1 MTEQPDNVRAR
12 SCRRAQ
18 HAAPGT
24 RQPEL
29 PGESCEKKH
38 AGNSTPAACLAW
50 KTWRL
55 GHGHKFLPS
64 SPPGP
69 PRGGGGG
76 TWQGAALRGP
86 RREGSLPAPLQAPSP
101 ARRPPQGLGKSRKFP
116 PRSHRSSTES
126 YRRGEAT
133 ARRGPPAVLSSPL
146 PAAARREGRPR
157 SPLPPP
163 GSPAAAHAGGPSPF
177 PAAPG
182 PP

>member
-1 MTEQPDNVRAR
+1 MSGLGPAAVPSTLPRAHGNP
-12 SCRRAQ
+12 SCQGKVARKNTQGTQHRRRASPGKPGVWGTGTSFSR
-18 HAAPGT
+18 AA
-24 RQPEL
+24 
-29 PGESCEKKH
+29 
-38 AGNSTPAACLAW
+38 
-50 KTWRL
+50 
-55 GHGHKFLPS
+55 
-64 SPPGP
+64 PPGP

-86 RREGSLPAPLQAPSP
+86 RREGSLPAPPQAPSP
-101 ARRPPQGLGKSRKFP
+101 ARRPPQGLGKSPKFP